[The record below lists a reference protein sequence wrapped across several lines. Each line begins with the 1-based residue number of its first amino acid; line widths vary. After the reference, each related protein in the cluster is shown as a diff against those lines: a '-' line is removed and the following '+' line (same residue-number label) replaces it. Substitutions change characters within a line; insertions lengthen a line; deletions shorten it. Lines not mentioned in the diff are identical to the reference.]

1 MPVPSRQLLQLLWP
15 TVDSYCSTRRSRH
28 RSVFHVKL
36 ASDLAVPK
44 DGLEGVP
51 DAVFHVKLG

>member
-1 MPVPSRQLLQLLWP
+1 MPVPSRQLLQLFWP
-15 TVDSYCSTRRSRH
+15 TAGSYGSTWRSRH

-36 ASDLAVPK
+36 ASDFAVPK